1 MFKAPSSASTLQNL
15 KALSMLN
22 RRLNKVRPPKM
33 GMLVQKTNHGWAGL
47 LAKVFKWPFSIV
59 FSMKVLVGIFNKKI
73 LRKPYRNFFDS
84 SIVEI
89 LIIRLAAPLTRSTI
103 TIKLDSTRKNWRL

>member
-1 MFKAPSSASTLQNL
+1 
-15 KALSMLN
+15 
-22 RRLNKVRPPKM
+22 M

-47 LAKVFKWPFSIV
+47 LAKVFKCLFSIV
-59 FSMKVLVGIFNKKI
+59 FSMKVLVGKKI